1 MMQSLA
7 NAKDEARMIAAILS
21 GEHELFHELIRPYER
36 SVYLMA
42 LSLLKNEAEA
52 EDASQEAFLKAYRN
66 LARFRSEARFSTWL
80 ISIVLN
86 EARARL
92 RRTQPALT
100 DSIDDDREG
109 SITPAQLTDWREIPS
124 QSLERTEVRTLVRRA
139 LLALPTAY
147 REVFILREVEERNV
161 QETAETLGITQASVK
176 MRLHRAR
183 LMLQKHLA
191 PQLKSAVPAP
201 RRRFL
206 WF

>member
-1 MMQSLA
+1 
-7 NAKDEARMIAAILS
+7 MIAAILQ
-21 GEHELFHELIRPYER
+21 GEPELFHELIRPYER

-52 EDASQEAFLKAYRN
+52 EDAAQEAFLKAYRN
-66 LARFRSEARFSTWL
+66 LAKFRAEARFSTWL

-86 EARARL
+86 EARGRL

-100 DSIDDDREG
+100 DSLDDDREG
-109 SITPAQLTDWREIPS
+109 TVAPAQLTDWREIPS
-124 QSLERTEVRTLVRRA
+124 QSLERQEVRSLLRRA
-139 LLALPTAY
+139 LLALPLPY
-147 REVFILREVEERNV
+147 REVFILRELEERNV
-161 QETAETLGITQASVK
+161 QETAEALGITIASVK

-183 LMLQKHLA
+183 LMLQKQLA
-191 PQLKSAVPAP
+191 PQLKSAVPSP

>member
-1 MMQSLA
+1 MPSLA
-7 NAKDEARMIAAILS
+7 SRDETKMIAAILH
-21 GEHELFHELIRPYER
+21 GEPELFHELIRPYER

-52 EDASQEAFLKAYRN
+52 EDVAQEAFLKAYRN

-80 ISIVLN
+80 ISIALN
-86 EARARL
+86 EARGRL
-92 RRTQPALT
+92 RRKQPALT
-100 DSIDDDREG
+100 DSLDDDREG
-109 SITPAQLTDWREIPS
+109 NITPAQLTDWREIPS
-124 QSLERTEVRTLVRRA
+124 QALERQEVRSLLRRA
-139 LLALPTAY
+139 LLTLPLSY
-147 REVFILREVEERNV
+147 REVFILREIEERNV
-161 QETAETLGITQASVK
+161 QETADPLGITVASVK

-201 RRRFL
+201 KRRFL